1 MTLKPNIHGDDAKRT
16 STLTRQDA
24 RNAVISLIYSKRSN
38 GMVDSVKL
46 RDALDDYEEAMR
58 AEHPTGTRDHVEI
71 SIDRRGEGSQAL
83 KISVAVRSLDNNTQ
97 TVLGTVD
104 REAVSTV
111 LVKTARDIEAILAA
125 SRPSSNPP

>member
-16 STLTRQDA
+16 APLTAQEA

-46 RDALDDYEEAMR
+46 RAALDDYEEAMR

-83 KISVAVRSLDNNTQ
+83 KISVAVRSLDNHTH
-97 TVLGTVD
+97 TELGAAD
-104 REAVSTV
+104 REAVSAV
-111 LVKTARDIEAILAA
+111 LVKTARDIEAIMSGPRTAN
-125 SRPSSNPP
+125 RP